1 MLRARGAELEREYA
15 FGVVRQLFEP
25 ALAAATEQERAGL
38 LDGPPGV
45 AARLLSIPGL
55 GDEAMGGTAVAPDPS
70 FAVLHGLYWLCANL
84 AAERPL
90 ALVVDDAHWADGAS
104 LRFLAFLLPRL
115 EELTAAVLLGARPA
129 EAGASEGLLAALMME
144 PGTEVVTVG
153 PLTVDGVA
161 TLVAD
166 GLGVEPDPAFAAACW
181 DATGGT
187 PFLVHT
193 LVDALREK
201 RIAPVASSAEKVH
214 EGRDS
219 YLGAMGAAAPRAPGP
234 RRRPPCSGGGH
245 PGAGGT

>member
-1 MLRARGAELEREYA
+1 M
-15 FGVVRQLFEP
+15 RQLFEP

-45 AARLLSIPGL
+45 AVRLLSLPGL
-55 GDEAMGGTAVAPDPS
+55 GDEAMGGTAVAPTLVCGP
-70 FAVLHGLYWLCANL
+70 ARTVLVVRNL

-90 ALVVDDAHWADGAS
+90 ALVIDDAHWADGAS

-115 EELTAAVLLGARPA
+115 EELPAAVLLGVRPA

-153 PLTVDGVA
+153 PLTVNGVA

-181 DATGGT
+181 EATGGT

-201 RIAPVASSAEKVH
+201 RIAPVASSAGKVRGVATATL
-214 EGRDS
+214 GRWALLRLAR
-219 YLGAMGAAAPRAPGP
+219 LGPDAAALLGRWPSWSGRSLT
-234 RRRPPCSGGGH
+234 RRPD
-245 PGAGGT
+245 